1 MLAFILI
8 STMSVLYIYSSIY
21 MSFVMETKD
30 VSAGLY

>member
-8 STMSVLYIYSSIY
+8 PTMSVLYIYGYIY